1 MAVPPPEKSDLSS
14 LSSQQPLVSQLTIEK
29 KKKKEPLFILCWNFK
44 CLELVK
50 VFGQKQAGPK
60 YFPK

>member
-29 KKKKEPLFILCWNFK
+29 KKKKNLYLFYAGILNV
-44 CLELVK
+44 LNL
-50 VFGQKQAGPK
+50 
-60 YFPK
+60 